1 MSRATPLVTC
11 SLPVVCVCLSIR
23 LETKPRGSI
32 DGPTSTDKNL
42 SRQPFIHVTE
52 TNLFR
57 FISTLILSAPLSP
70 SSPAWVF
77 PYVFVALS
85 EGTRNHLSNQGLSH
99 LGIYIRLWRIFEG
112 KIRKIGNCEV
122 TSEMPRSK

>member
-11 SLPVVCVCLSIR
+11 SLPVVSVYISIR

-42 SRQPFIHVTE
+42 SRQPFITE

-70 SSPAWVF
+70 LSPAWVF

-99 LGIYIRLWRIFEG
+99 LGIY
-112 KIRKIGNCEV
+112 
-122 TSEMPRSK
+122 